1 MWNQLIKILK
11 VNFKAIQTII
21 KSQIWLFGIIDQAQ
35 KWKDTIIN

>member
-1 MWNQLIKILK
+1 LK

-35 KWKDTIIN
+35 K